1 MDLVVSSI
9 IARIMMAA
17 IHFSSLM
24 MVSVIARLE
33 SHIATAVVAGKVG
46 AKYLKSL
53 TGRAGL
59 LTERPAAASTRL
71 AHAKISR
78 LNPTYLTIIIRVFL
92 EC

>member
-1 MDLVVSSI
+1 MDLVSSI

-24 MVSVIARLE
+24 MVTGIARLE
-33 SHIATAVVAGKVG
+33 SHITATVVAGMIG

-59 LTERPAAASTRL
+59 ITERPAAASTRL
-71 AHAKISR
+71 VHAKISR
-78 LNPTYLTIIIRVFL
+78 LKPAYLTIIRVFL
-92 EC
+92 VC